1 MNISEKIEQI
11 RLAPMSVRLRY
22 VWGSV
27 IVSMLFIFIIW
38 LFSMS
43 LLFKGNKNSLN
54 GTSVTPSIKE
64 QFSTVKEQV
73 PSINDLTSK
82 PNNSNNK
89 KETESTESNNKESIQ
104 SIAQ

>member
-11 RLAPMSVRLRY
+11 RLAPTSVRLRY
-22 VWGSV
+22 VWGGV
-27 IVSMLFIFIIW
+27 IVSMLFIFTIW

-54 GTSVTPSIKE
+54 EAPSIPSIKE
-64 QFSTVKEQV
+64 QFSTIKEQV
-73 PSINDLTSK
+73 PSINNLESK
-82 PNNSNNK
+82 PDSSNK
-89 KETESTESNNKESIQ
+89 KNEAESIQ